1 MKGKFV
7 FTGAP
12 GVGKTTLIDYL
23 SSSGYAVVTETARDV
38 IEQQQK
44 TNGTILP
51 WINQMAFQKRVLS
64 IQLAR
69 ENDILSDLVFIDRG
83 ILDGIAYLRVAGLE
97 VPSLFFKN
105 AYHRYDCVF
114 LIEPLRTY
122 VRDNQ
127 RREKYKISKKLHR
140 ILKETYQEF
149 GYKIIT
155 VPTNSVEKRADFIIS
170 SLQIMKQSKFS

>member
-64 IQLAR
+64 MQLAR
-69 ENDILSDLVFIDRG
+69 ENDISSNLVFIDRG

-97 VPSLFFKN
+97 VPNIFLNN
-105 AYHRYDCVF
+105 AYNRYDCVF
-114 LIEPLRTY
+114 LIEPLSTY
-122 VRDNQ
+122 VRDHQ
-127 RREKYKISKKLHR
+127 RREKHKISKKLHQ

-155 VPTNSVEKRADFIIS
+155 VSANSIEKRVDFIIS
-170 SLQIMKQSKFS
+170 SILMI